1 MKTKIYVFEDLECE
15 ILEILR
21 LDTYEY
27 YIRYPHMN
35 DFHYAFGVLEKMKK
49 SDLRKLIKSDY
60 FGFIDSLNVW
70 EEI

>member
-1 MKTKIYVFEDLECE
+1 MKTKIYVFDELDCE

-27 YIRYPHMN
+27 YIRYAEMN
-35 DFHYAFGVLEKMKK
+35 EFHYAFGVLEKMKK
-49 SDLRKLIKSDY
+49 SDLRKLIKAD
-60 FGFIDSLNVW
+60 FGFIDSLNNIW